1 MNSPSFPEQRSDAD
15 EQPPVD
21 AQRRRRLL
29 ADCRQLLADR
39 MAVVIHEALEKMSAE
54 LTALAFEKV
63 RADEQQALLE
73 AVSLVRTNRTQI
85 ESRFRSVFLDIFERR
100 LFSRQAAAPAAVS
113 TDELSLVADSVVNGQ
128 MELDRLVRRARSK
141 LDPDEVLGMRA
152 RLAELVERDWFEEA
166 RHPASPEA
174 IFEALVEVLDEL
186 SPEASVRSALLE
198 AFEPYVSANLNLV
211 YSNVNERLKSNRILP
226 HIRPRVQRIA
236 PSSARP
242 APGPTP
248 GQEIFDLSVPH
259 ADGGHGGHGG
269 HGGGQFA
276 GSAGGFAG
284 AMTGAGGGGFGGSG
298 GVHPA
303 GVAGFGGGPAGGSG
317 GGSAG
322 GFVGGP
328 AAASGGEHA
337 GMMPGGF
344 AGGPGAVGGGG
355 GGYFAGP
362 DGGNPGGGG
371 GHPGGAGGGYP
382 GGGGGGYA
390 AGPQGGYSGGSVGGQ
405 GGSGAAGRGAA
416 GGRGQWAAGAGELAL
431 ASVADET
438 FERLARQIAAGDAG
452 ARGSAARLLSDPE
465 QFGVADLPIPS
476 VEPPLLDAL
485 HAIQVDSGGEIRMPG
500 QVFAELGQQARAK
513 GSPLDQLTVEIVSLV
528 FDYIYSDR
536 RLDDAVKQQLLRLQ
550 VVAVKAALL
559 DRSFFARRQHPMRRL
574 IDAIT
579 DLATDPDSEVAAG
592 SPLVEGMTELVDWV
606 LEKFETDL
614 GVFEEALRRLDVIAI
629 SESERRVARL
639 QEITRQAE
647 YEESLARAQDES
659 REAIASR
666 LDDSTPEFVR
676 EFLYRWW
683 ADVLAFARVDGND
696 PQVEFQRV
704 LRLAEHLLWSVAP
717 KGPEEIARLASML
730 PHLINGLLKGLQVVS
745 PPDEEREL
753 FFNEL
758 LAWHTQAI
766 ADAKKAG
773 EAGRSRARAPMRLRE
788 DGSVEFRRPDNV
800 VLPAAETVVVERSV
814 VDELERGCLLD
825 FDDGGQ
831 TLRVKLAWISP
842 SRKLFALSRYPDF
855 ARSLSR
861 AEFAAL
867 FDERRV
873 RVATEHSPLDR
884 AIESVVEE
892 PGEPADAVA

>member
-1 MNSPSFPEQRSDAD
+1 MSSPSNPEQTPEAD
-15 EQPPVD
+15 EQPPID

-39 MAVVIHEALEKMSAE
+39 MSVVVHEALEKMSVE
-54 LTALAFEKV
+54 LTAVAFEKV

-73 AVSLVRTNRTQI
+73 AVSLVRTYREQI
-85 ESRFRSVFLDIFERR
+85 ESRFRSAFLDIFERR
-100 LFSRQAAAPAAVS
+100 LFSRPSAAAAAAPS
-113 TDELSLVADSVVNGQ
+113 GELSLVAESVVNGQ
-128 MELDRLVRRARSK
+128 MEVDRLVRRARSK

-174 IFEALVEVLDEL
+174 IFEALLQVLDEL
-186 SPEASVRSALLE
+186 APEPSVKSALLE

-226 HIRPRVQRIA
+226 LIRPRVQRIA
-236 PSSARP
+236 QSSARP
-242 APGPTP
+242 VPGRPAGP
-248 GQEIFDLSVPH
+248 EVFDMSVPN
-259 ADGGHGGHGG
+259 ADAGGHGDGRFFAPGAA
-269 HGGGQFA
+269 GGGFGA
-276 GSAGGFAG
+276 GAPGAMGGAMPGVAGGDFGGAGAGGFAG
-284 AMTGAGGGGFGGSG
+284 GSADGFAGGSM
-298 GVHPA
+298 
-303 GVAGFGGGPAGGSG
+303 AGFGGGPGGGFGGMPAGGSG
-317 GGSAG
+317 AGAAGGHAGGPAGGFPGSAG
-322 GFVGGP
+322 GPGYGR
-328 AAASGGEHA
+328 SGGGE
-337 GMMPGGF
+337 
-344 AGGPGAVGGGG
+344 
-355 GGYFAGP
+355 
-362 DGGNPGGGG
+362 
-371 GHPGGAGGGYP
+371 
-382 GGGGGGYA
+382 
-390 AGPQGGYSGGSVGGQ
+390 
-405 GGSGAAGRGAA
+405 
-416 GGRGQWAAGAGELAL
+416 WAAGAGELSL
-431 ASVADET
+431 AGAVDET
-438 FERLARQIAAGDAG
+438 FERLARRLAAGDAG

-485 HAIQVDSGGEIRMPG
+485 SAVQVDAGGQIRMPG
-500 QVFAELGQQARAK
+500 QVFAELGQHARSK

-528 FDYIYSDR
+528 FDYIYNDR

-579 DLATDPDSEVAAG
+579 DLATDPDSEVSAG
-592 SPLVEGMTELVDWV
+592 SPLVEGMAELVDWV
-606 LEKFETDL
+606 LAKFETDL
-614 GVFEEALRRLDVIAI
+614 GVFEEALRRLEVIAM

-647 YEESLARAQDES
+647 YEESLARAQDEA

-666 LDDSTPEFVR
+666 LDESTPVFVR

-717 KGPEEIARLASML
+717 KGAEEIARLASML

-745 PPDEEREL
+745 PPDTEREA

-773 EAGRSRARAPMRLRE
+773 EAARNRGRSPVRLRE
-788 DGSVEFRRPDNV
+788 DGSVEFRHSSNV
-800 VLPAAETVVVERSV
+800 VLPAAETVIVERSV

-825 FDDGGQ
+825 FDDGDQ

-884 AIESVVEE
+884 AIESVVDESE
-892 PGEPADAVA
+892 TGAVEVA

>member
-1 MNSPSFPEQRSDAD
+1 MNTPSPDEQRSDAD
-15 EQPPVD
+15 DQPPVD

-39 MAVVIHEALEKMSAE
+39 MGVVVHEALEKMSAE
-54 LTALAFEKV
+54 LTTVAFEKV

-73 AVSLVRTNRTQI
+73 AVSLVRTYREQI

-100 LFSRQAAAPAAVS
+100 LFSRPSTAQAAAPAVG
-113 TDELSLVADSVVNGQ
+113 ELKLVEDSVVNGQ
-128 MELDRLVRRARSK
+128 MEVDRLVRRARSK

-152 RLAELVERDWFEEA
+152 RLAELVERDWFEEG

-174 IFEALVEVLDEL
+174 IFEALLQVLDEL
-186 SPEASVRSALLE
+186 APEPSVKSALLE

-226 HIRPRVQRIA
+226 YIRPRVQRV
-236 PSSARP
+236 PSSGARP
-242 APGPTP
+242 VPGRGMGQETYDVSAPG
-248 GQEIFDLSVPH
+248 GD
-259 ADGGHGGHGG
+259 AGGHGGMQF
-269 HGGGQFA
+269 GGGGGFGGGPA
-276 GSAGGFAG
+276 GPGAGFGGAAGGMGGAMPGVAGGDHAGGFGGGFTGGSAGGFAG
-284 AMTGAGGGGFGGSG
+284 
-298 GVHPA
+298 
-303 GVAGFGGGPAGGSG
+303 GPGGGSG
-317 GGSAG
+317 GGHAGAPGGELPGAPGG
-322 GFVGGP
+322 GFTGAQGGGFP
-328 AAASGGEHA
+328 GAPGGGHGGASGG
-337 GMMPGGF
+337 GIP
-344 AGGPGAVGGGG
+344 
-355 GGYFAGP
+355 
-362 DGGNPGGGG
+362 
-371 GHPGGAGGGYP
+371 GAGGHGRP
-382 GGGGGGYA
+382 DGSTGGFHGGVGWPAHG
-390 AGPQGGYSGGSVGGQ
+390 AGN
-405 GGSGAAGRGAA
+405 
-416 GGRGQWAAGAGELAL
+416 GQWAAGAGEPRLVTA
-431 ASVADET
+431 ADET
-438 FERLARQIAAGDAG
+438 FERLARQVAAGDAG
-452 ARGSAARLLSDPE
+452 ARGSAARLLSDPA
-465 QFGVADLPIPS
+465 QFGVADLPIPT

-485 HAIQVDSGGEIRMPG
+485 SAVQVDVGGQIRMPD
-500 QVFAELGQQARAK
+500 QVFAELGQHARSK

-528 FDYIYSDR
+528 FDYIYNDR
-536 RLDDAVKQQLLRLQ
+536 RIDDSVKQQLLRLQ

-579 DLATDPDSEVAAG
+579 DLATDPDSEVSAG

-606 LEKFETDL
+606 LDKFDTDL
-614 GVFEEALRRLDVIAI
+614 GVFEEALRRLEVIEM

-647 YEESLARAQDES
+647 YEEALARAQDEA

-666 LDDSTPEFVR
+666 LDESTPEFVR

-696 PQVEFQRV
+696 PQVEFQQV

-717 KGPEEIARLASML
+717 KGAEEIARLASML
-730 PHLINGLLKGLQVVS
+730 PRLINGLLKGLQVVS
-745 PPDEEREL
+745 PPDAERET

-766 ADAKKAG
+766 ADAKRAG
-773 EAGRSRARAPMRLRE
+773 EAARNRARAPVRLRE
-788 DGSVEFRRPDNV
+788 DGSVEFQRSGNV
-800 VLPAAETVVVERSV
+800 VLPATENVVVERSV
-814 VDELERGCLLD
+814 VDDLERGCLLD
-825 FDDGGQ
+825 FDDGDQ

-884 AIESVVEE
+884 AIEAAVEE
-892 PGEPADAVA
+892 PQAQAAVA